1 MCNGNCKL
9 CPRLIISSA
18 VSFTGG
24 NLVIN
29 IPDGTY
35 SNGCKYCIVVAQSI
49 PTTAT
54 VGAPVYV
61 TIGEGTTL
69 YPLNKCDC
77 SQATVCSMRTRTK
90 YPVMVRTTSTGGSF
104 RLLKKICCAPNNN
117 LASLPV
123 AAATGGD
130 GA

>member
-9 CPRLIISSA
+9 CPNVILSA
-18 VSFTGG
+18 AVTFANG
-24 NLVIN
+24 NLIVN
-29 IPDGTY
+29 IPEGTY
-35 SNGCKYCIVVAQSI
+35 ANGCKYCIILAQSI

-61 TIGEGTTL
+61 TIGAGTTL

-77 SQATVCSMRTRTK
+77 SQATVCSMRTRTR
-90 YPVMVRTTSTGGSF
+90 YPVVVKTTPTGGSF
-104 RLLKKICCAPNNN
+104 KLLKKICCAPNTD
-117 LASLPV
+117 LASLP
-123 AAATGGD
+123 AAEAGD

>member
-9 CPRLIISSA
+9 CPRLVISNS
-18 VSFTGG
+18 VSFTAG
-24 NLVIN
+24 NLIIN
-29 IPDGTY
+29 IPDGVY

-61 TIGEGTTL
+61 TIGTDTTL

-77 SQATVCSMRTRTK
+77 TQTTVCSIRTRIR
-90 YPVMVRTTSTGGSF
+90 YPVVVSTTSTGGSF
-104 RLLKKICCAPNNN
+104 RLLRKVCCAPNNN

-123 AAATGGD
+123 AAVTGGG